1 MAKYSFPFTIW
12 YMTVAWL
19 ATVGSSASTAVTRMT
34 EVPVE
39 REFWCVCSQVAL
51 TAFPSGSGWNSAV
64 PTTQVKG
71 RKVALCQRGHHKG
84 EVAAMVGL
92 ARLATKA
99 AKRTGS
105 LYLVGDRK
113 SGRCL
118 GLREKLRRV
127 LDDFASSE
135 GERLRDWKWYWKASR
150 WVGITF
156 LILWSSR
163 GPSKKSGSRALSSFP
178 IPSGD
183 RMNTG

>member
-1 MAKYSFPFTIW
+1 M
-12 YMTVAWL
+12 
-19 ATVGSSASTAVTRMT
+19 
-34 EVPVE
+34 E

-51 TAFPSGSGWNSAV
+51 TALPSGSGWDSAV

-84 EVAAMVGL
+84 EAAAMASPMVGL
-92 ARLATKA
+92 ARSAAKA

-105 LYLVGDRK
+105 LYLVGERK
-113 SGRCL
+113 SGGCL

-135 GERLRDWKWYWKASR
+135 GERLKDWKWYWKASR

-156 LILWSSR
+156 LIL
-163 GPSKKSGSRALSSFP
+163 
-178 IPSGD
+178 
-183 RMNTG
+183 

>member
-12 YMTVAWL
+12 YMTEAWP

-51 TAFPSGSGWNSAV
+51 TAFPSGSGWDSAV

-84 EVAAMVGL
+84 EVAAMIGL
-92 ARLATKA
+92 ARSATKA

-105 LYLVGDRK
+105 LYLVEK
-113 SGRCL
+113 GRV
-118 GLREKLRRV
+118 EDV
-127 LDDFASSE
+127 
-135 GERLRDWKWYWKASR
+135 
-150 WVGITF
+150 WV
-156 LILWSSR
+156 
-163 GPSKKSGSRALSSFP
+163 
-178 IPSGD
+178 
-183 RMNTG
+183 